1 MIVVDTTVLV
11 YALGVE
17 HPLRQPCRQ
26 LVDAVRTGRVE
37 ATSTVEVIQELVHV
51 RGRRKPRGE
60 AVRQGRAFVSL
71 LSPLVRPSAE
81 DLAHG
86 LSLFEAHSGLGAFDA
101 VLAAAAIGRGS
112 EALISADRAFE
123 DVAGLRHLV
132 PGSPEFDR
140 LLTA

>member
-11 YALGVE
+11 YALGVD
-17 HPLRQPCRQ
+17 HPLREPCRQ
-26 LVDAVRTGRVE
+26 LVDGVRTGQVE
-37 ATSTVEVIQELVHV
+37 ATTTAEVIQELVHV
-51 RGRRKPRGE
+51 RARHMPRGE

-71 LSPLVRPSAE
+71 LSPLMRPTAA
-81 DLAHG
+81 DLADG
-86 LSLFEAHSGLGAFDA
+86 LSLFEAHSRLAAFDA

-112 EALISADRAFE
+112 EALISADLAFG

-132 PGSPEFDR
+132 PGSREFDE